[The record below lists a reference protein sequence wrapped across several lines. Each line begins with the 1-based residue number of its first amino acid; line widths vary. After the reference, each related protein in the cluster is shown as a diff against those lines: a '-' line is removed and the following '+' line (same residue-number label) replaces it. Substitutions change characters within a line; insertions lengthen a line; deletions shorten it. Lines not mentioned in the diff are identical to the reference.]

1 MKESQGGADV
11 IVIGGGVVGLAV
23 AREIARRGR
32 RVTIIER
39 GQHPG
44 EGASHA
50 AAGMLAPQSE
60 ADTDDSFFQFQVAS
74 RDLYPKFAEELR
86 AETGRDIQLDRT
98 GTLYLAFTDEDEQE
112 LERRDAWQTRAGL
125 PVERLSAQ
133 ATRELE
139 PSVSPHVRCAL
150 RFPLDWQ
157 VETRHLV
164 AALVAA
170 VELFGVNLWTETGA
184 SGLRVSSTG
193 HVEGVETERGL
204 LRAGAVVLAAG
215 AWSSRI
221 PFSITESA
229 GRNSSAHTTTP
240 APHPH
245 VAPVRGQMLCYRHT
259 SIVPFVRHV
268 IYTPRGYIVPRRD
281 GRILAGSTTEHVGYR
296 TGVTVEGVRSIAA
309 HALEIAPAIA
319 GLSFSES
326 WSGLRP
332 RAADEWPLIG
342 ASDEVRGLFYATG
355 HYRNG
360 ILLAPLTGQ
369 LVADVIVD
377 GRTPRLLEA
386 FSPARLRERAHAV
399 SHGE

>member
-1 MKESQGGADV
+1 MKESQGEADV

-32 RVTIIER
+32 RVTIIEV

-44 EGASHA
+44 KESSHA
-50 AAGMLAPQSE
+50 AAGMLAPQAE
-60 ADTDDSFFQFQVAS
+60 ADTDDSFFQLQRAS
-74 RDLYPKFAEELR
+74 RDIYPKFAEELR
-86 AETGRDIQLDRT
+86 AETGRDIQLDQT

-112 LERRDAWQTRAGL
+112 LERRYTWQTRAGL
-125 PVERLSAQ
+125 PIEHLSAQ

-139 PSVSPHVRCAL
+139 PSISPHVRGAL
-150 RFPLDWQ
+150 RFPSDWQ

-170 VELFGVNLWTETGA
+170 VELFGVNLLTETGA
-184 SGLRVSSTG
+184 SGLRVGSTG
-193 HVEGVETERGL
+193 HIEGVDTERGL
-204 LRAGAVVLAAG
+204 LKAGAVVIAAG
-215 AWSSRI
+215 AWSSQI

-229 GRNSSAHTTTP
+229 GRNSSASSMTP

-245 VAPVRGQMLCYRHT
+245 VAPVRGQMLCYRQC
-259 SIVPFVRHV
+259 SVVPFVRHV

-296 TGVTVEGVRSIAA
+296 SGVTVEGVRSIVA
-309 HALEIAPAIA
+309 HSLEIAPSIA

-332 RAADEWPLIG
+332 RAADEWPIIG

-360 ILLAPLTGQ
+360 ILLSPLTGQ
-369 LVADVIVD
+369 LIADVIVD

-386 FSPARLRERAHAV
+386 FSPARLREMAYAV